1 METKKKKG
9 VAPPRYDDA
18 FKAGAVQMVT
28 VQGRQPT
35 EVAREL
41 GICIDTLR
49 SWLKAAGVQMGQA
62 SRSNRDQQRIKELE
76 ATIRSL
82 RKQVEEKDEVI
93 DVLKKSIGILSKP

>member
-1 METKKKKG
+1 
-9 VAPPRYDDA
+9 
-18 FKAGAVQMVT
+18 MVT

-49 SWLKAAGVQMGQA
+49 SWLKAAGAQMGQA
-62 SRSNRDQQRIKELE
+62 SRSNRDQQRIKGLE

>member
-49 SWLKAAGVQMGQA
+49 SWLKAAGVQMGQVN
-62 SRSNRDQQRIKELE
+62 RSNRDQQRIKELE

-82 RKQVEEKDEVI
+82 RK
-93 DVLKKSIGILSKP
+93 

>member
-49 SWLKAAGVQMGQA
+49 SWLKAAGVQMGQVN
-62 SRSNRDQQRIKELE
+62 RSNRDQQRIKELE

>member
-62 SRSNRDQQRIKELE
+62 SRSNRIDTQLTLAALDMAYRPRSAPQGQRFLE
-76 ATIRSL
+76 RRRCNL
-82 RKQVEEKDEVI
+82 RLCVI
-93 DVLKKSIGILSKP
+93 Q

>member
-1 METKKKKG
+1 METKKIKG

-49 SWLKAAGVQMGQA
+49 SWLKAAGVQMGQV